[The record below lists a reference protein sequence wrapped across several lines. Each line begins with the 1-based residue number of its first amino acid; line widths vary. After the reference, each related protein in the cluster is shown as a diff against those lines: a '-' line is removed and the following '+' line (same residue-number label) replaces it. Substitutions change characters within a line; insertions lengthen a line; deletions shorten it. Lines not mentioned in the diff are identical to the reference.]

1 VDKKIAHRLL
11 VQLAEHGVPPR
22 EITTAGEVFPMFSVG
37 VEDWI
42 ERLAVA
48 YLQDLS
54 RSDAHFKL
62 VLAPY
67 GGGKTHFLMALAVR
81 ALHEE
86 FAVSFVQCVPDKR
99 GGPVR
104 VDNPL
109 GLYAEAIGALQV
121 PGQDG
126 QGVPALLAAVVKAK
140 RQAIEEAGASDPD
153 AAFALYLRDLK
164 RQYSTGVYGDF
175 AQVACHALAG
185 YWEDRELS
193 GAAGAAEKWLS
204 GRMESLTK
212 DDWHALGLRR
222 ATSANEGALGRKL
235 LLALSKF
242 TLDAGCHGWALLIDE
257 VETLFTAKG
266 KSLQAVLGAMRVMVD
281 WSGSPVRDIPL
292 FCAFAATPDVLEGIT
307 KYPALQQR
315 LAVAGARFDEGFD
328 FAAQISLDRME
339 IGHEPLLRA
348 IGERLVE
355 VAAAAYDGKLTHG
368 VQLENS
374 RRLARVASQMSLD
387 INARRLYVKT
397 WASLLLLQS
406 STGEQTFGED
416 ELRRRY
422 LGGFQGIEADER
434 AAFEP

>member
-1 VDKKIAHRLL
+1 MDKKRAHALL

-37 VEDWI
+37 VEEWI
-42 ERLAVA
+42 ERLAIA

-67 GGGKTHFLMALAVR
+67 GGGKTHFLMALALR
-81 ALHEE
+81 ALREE

-109 GLYAEAIGALQV
+109 GLYAEAIGALRILD
-121 PGQDG
+121 QDG
-126 QGVPALLAAVVKAK
+126 QGVSALLTAVVNAK
-140 RQAIEEAGASDPD
+140 RRAIEEAGATDPD

-164 RQYSTGVYGDF
+164 RTYSTGVYGDF

-185 YWEDRELS
+185 YWEDREL
-193 GAAGAAEKWLS
+193 GAVANAAEKWLS

-212 DDWHALGLRR
+212 DDWQALGLRR

-242 TLDAGCHGWALLIDE
+242 TLDAGCQGWALLIDE

-266 KSLQAVLGAMRVMVD
+266 KALQAVLGAMRVMVD
-281 WSGSPVRDIPL
+281 WSGSPVGVIPL

-315 LAVAGARFDEGFD
+315 LAVAGATFDEGFD
-328 FAAQISLDRME
+328 FAAQISLDRIE
-339 IGHEPLLRA
+339 IGPEPLLRA
-348 IGERLVE
+348 IGEKLVE
-355 VAAAAYDGKLTHG
+355 VAALASDGKLTQS
-368 VQLENS
+368 VQLES
-374 RRLARVASQMSLD
+374 ARRLAKVASQMSLD

-397 WASLLLLQS
+397 WASLLLLQN
-406 STGEQTFGED
+406 STGEQAFGED

-422 LGGFQGIEADER
+422 RGDFQGIQAEDQ

>member
-1 VDKKIAHRLL
+1 
-11 VQLAEHGVPPR
+11 
-22 EITTAGEVFPMFSVG
+22 MFSVG

-48 YLQDLS
+48 YFQELS

-81 ALHEE
+81 ALREN

-99 GGPVR
+99 GSPVR

-109 GLYAEAIGALQV
+109 GLYAEAIGAIKV

-126 QGVPALLAAVVKAK
+126 QGVSALLSAVVKAK
-140 RQAIEEAGASDPD
+140 RLLIEEAGAAEPD
-153 AAFALYLRDLK
+153 AAFQMHLRDLK
-164 RQYSTGVYGDF
+164 RRYPTGVYGDF

-185 YWEDRELS
+185 YWEGQDRS
-193 GAAGAAEKWLS
+193 ASTDAAETWLG

-222 ATSANEGALGRKL
+222 VTNANESALGRKL

-242 TLDAGCHGWALLIDE
+242 TIDAGCHGWALLIDE

-266 KSLQAVLGAMRVMVD
+266 KALQAVLGAMRVMVD
-281 WSGSPVRDIPL
+281 WSGSPVGDIPL

-307 KYPALQQR
+307 RYPALQQR
-315 LAVAGARFDEGFD
+315 LSVAGARFDEGFD
-328 FAAQISLDRME
+328 FASQISLDRIG
-339 IGHEPLLRA
+339 IGHEPLLLA

-355 VAAAAYDGKLTHG
+355 VAMAASDGKLSEA

-374 RRLARVASQMSLD
+374 RRLARVASKMSLD

-406 STGEQTFGED
+406 STVEQVFGED
-416 ELRRRY
+416 ELRKRY
-422 LGGFQGIEADER
+422 LGDFRGIQDVDQ

>member
-1 VDKKIAHRLL
+1 MDKKRAHRLL

-54 RSDAHFKL
+54 RSGVHVKL

-81 ALHEE
+81 ALREN
-86 FAVSFVQCVPDKR
+86 FAVSLVQCVPDKR
-99 GGPVR
+99 GSPVR

-109 GLYAEAIGALQV
+109 GLYAEAIGAIKV

-126 QGVPALLAAVVKAK
+126 QGISALLSAVVKAK
-140 RQAIEEAGASDPD
+140 RLLIEEAGATDPD
-153 AAFALYLRDLK
+153 AAFQMHLRDLK
-164 RQYSTGVYGDF
+164 RRYPTGVYGDF
-175 AQVACHALAG
+175 AKVACHALAG
-185 YWEDRELS
+185 YWEGQDRS
-193 GAAGAAEKWLS
+193 ASTDAAETWLG
-204 GRMESLTK
+204 GRMESLTT

-222 ATSANEGALGRKL
+222 VTNANEGALGRQL
-235 LLALSKF
+235 ILALSDF

-266 KSLQAVLGAMRVMVD
+266 KALQAVLGAMRVMVD
-281 WSGSPVRDIPL
+281 WVSLPHPL
-292 FCAFAATPDVLEGIT
+292 FLVFAATPDVLVSFP
-307 KYPALQQR
+307 KYPALLER
-315 LAVAGARFDEGFD
+315 LSATAVRFHEGFD
-328 FAAQISLDRME
+328 FDPQISLDS
-339 IGHEPLLRA
+339 IGSGHESLLRN

-355 VAAAAYDGKLTHG
+355 VAVVTSDGKISRE

-374 RRLARVASQMSLD
+374 RRLAKVASLLSLD
-387 INARRLYVKT
+387 INSRRLYVKT
-397 WASLLLLQS
+397 WAGLLLWQVGS
-406 STGEQTFGED
+406 GERRIADD
-416 ELRRRY
+416 ELRKRY
-422 LGGFQGIEADER
+422 LGDFQSIQADDQ

>member
-1 VDKKIAHRLL
+1 MDKKRAHRLL

-81 ALHEE
+81 ALREQ

-109 GLYAEAIGALQV
+109 GLYVEAVGALQIH
-121 PGQDG
+121 GQDG
-126 QGVPALLAAVVKAK
+126 QGVTALLEAVVNAK
-140 RQAIEEAGASDPD
+140 RHAIEEAEAPDPD
-153 AAFALYLRDLK
+153 AAFALYLRELK
-164 RQYSTGVYGDF
+164 RKYPTGVYGDF
-175 AQVACHALAG
+175 AQVASHALAG
-185 YWEDRELS
+185 YWDARDLS
-193 GAAGAAEKWLS
+193 TAAIAAEKWLS

-212 DDWHALGLRR
+212 DDWYALGLRR
-222 ATSANEGALGRKL
+222 TTSASEAALGRKL

-242 TLDAGCHGWALLIDE
+242 TVDAGCHGWVFLIDE

-266 KSLQAVLGAMRVMVD
+266 KALQAVLGAMRVMVD
-281 WSGSPVRDIPL
+281 WSGSSAGDTPL
-292 FCAFAATPDVLEGIT
+292 FCTFAATPDVLEGIT
-307 KYPALQQR
+307 RYPALQQR

-328 FAAQISLDRME
+328 FAPQISLDRMR
-339 IGHEPLLRA
+339 IGHEPLLRE

-355 VAAAAYDGKLTHG
+355 VAGTAFDGKLTKG

-374 RRLARVASQMSLD
+374 RCLAKVASQMSLD

-406 STGEQTFGED
+406 STGEQSFGED

-422 LGGFQGIEADER
+422 LGDFQNIQAEDQAT
-434 AAFEP
+434 FEP